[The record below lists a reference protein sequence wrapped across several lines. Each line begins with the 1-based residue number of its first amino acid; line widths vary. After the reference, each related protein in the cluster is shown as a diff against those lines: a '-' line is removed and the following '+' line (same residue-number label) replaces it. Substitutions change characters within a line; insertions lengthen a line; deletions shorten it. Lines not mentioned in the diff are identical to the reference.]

1 MADVAKRC
9 VKCGVDK
16 SRTEFHRSATSRDGR
31 SSRCKTCRNQDSR
44 EYLIR
49 RQAAEAAAE
58 ERGRIL
64 GESRADADQ
73 PRADA
78 RGAALPG
85 VSTGKRRQIHCR
97 RRDKAMRPWT
107 APRAGCV
114 EAAQQELD
122 GTRGPEPYS
131 EQR

>member
-58 ERGRIL
+58 ERGRVL
-64 GESRADADQ
+64 GE
-73 PRADA
+73 
-78 RGAALPG
+78 
-85 VSTGKRRQIHCR
+85 
-97 RRDKAMRPWT
+97 
-107 APRAGCV
+107 
-114 EAAQQELD
+114 
-122 GTRGPEPYS
+122 
-131 EQR
+131 